1 MQSTNQKPLRFA
13 LLGAPKTSKS
23 SITSIIV
30 NEKSLGNY
38 YPTLQN
44 SPILFQFDPKN
55 YKTRALLDIN
65 ATLTD
70 YDSLD
75 FLGSDSSSIIISD
88 NIIKSAAQ
96 NDANLI
102 ILPTSSNHFQ
112 NKPRTYSNNSNK
124 SNKSNTNLNS
134 LYMSPSSSN
143 NNNSSVMSN
152 NTISPVVSSNQN
164 SHSSSHQGPNSNS
177 NHSQQYILKRT
188 LNYYLLD
195 YSPHPEYERLTSGPG
210 SYSSVF
216 QNSTLR
222 SPNNIHSFNVSPF
235 LKPSSSVG
243 SIYSNI
249 NHIRSN
255 SISNSESDSTAY
267 KPPVSTPILLEL
279 IDTPGIL
286 PEEIIPFLE
295 KSVDT
300 KLAKDIIR
308 NLDDSTTDRSRVQ
321 TLMVGSGISDLN
333 GSIDGYILCYS
344 CIPDIN
350 EVSAA
355 PPGYEESV
363 SPVSSNDTPRHSD
376 SPVPIP
382 ISSPHNN
389 SDSDLFTSDAQEIPQ
404 PKHMDE
410 TIDYTPPHIPSQQVE
425 SHSLNTLKVI
435 KQVLSEAWSEYNRY
449 QEGWNNG
456 KEYDIYSLNYSLKNL
471 WKKKDGKKQTAQKD
485 TVPPITIVCTNI
497 DHPLASPLFI
507 EQGKKLA
514 KEWKCGFAEVSCK
527 FEDWENV
534 EECLGLAIR
543 DSIEYKKTVLSKK
556 VLNSTKSK
564 K

>member
-1 MQSTNQKPLRFA
+1 MQSTSQKPLRFA
-13 LLGAPKTSKS
+13 ILGAPKTSKS

-44 SPILFQFDPKN
+44 SPILFQFDPKKF
-55 YKTRALLDIN
+55 KTRALLDIN
-65 ATLTD
+65 ASLSD

-75 FLGSDSSSIIISD
+75 VLGSNTSSIIISD
-88 NIIKSAAQ
+88 NIIKSASQ

-112 NKPRTYSNNSNK
+112 NKPRTFSNN

-134 LYMSPSSSN
+134 LYMNSSSSN
-143 NNNSSVMSN
+143 NNSSTMSN
-152 NTISPVVSSNQN
+152 NNVLSPVVSSNQN
-164 SHSSSHQGPNSNS
+164 SISSSHHGSNSNP
-177 NHSQQYILKRT
+177 NHSQQYILKKT
-188 LNYYLLD
+188 LNYYSLD
-195 YSPHPEYERLTSGPG
+195 YSPHPEYEGLTLSPG
-210 SYSSVF
+210 SYSPVH
-216 QNSTLR
+216 QNSMLR
-222 SPNNIHSFNVSPF
+222 SPNNIHSFNMSPF

-243 SIYSNI
+243 SIHSNI
-249 NHIRSN
+249 HHIRSD
-255 SISNSESDSTAY
+255 SNSESDSTTY
-267 KPPVSTPILLEL
+267 KAPVSTPILLEL

-300 KLAKDIIR
+300 KLAKDVLR
-308 NLDDSTTDRSRVQ
+308 NLDDSATDRSRVQ
-321 TLMVGSGISDLN
+321 PLMVGSGISDLN

-344 CIPDIN
+344 CIPDMN
-350 EVSAA
+350 EISAA
-355 PPGYEESV
+355 PPGYDESV
-363 SPVSSNDTPRHSD
+363 SPVSSNATPKNSG
-376 SPVPIP
+376 SPAPIP
-382 ISSPHNN
+382 ISSPYNN
-389 SDSDLFTSDAQEIPQ
+389 SDSDLYTSDAQEIPQ
-404 PKHMDE
+404 SGYIDE
-410 TIDYTPPHIPSQQVE
+410 TIESIPANLSSQPVE

-435 KQVLSEAWSEYNRY
+435 KQVLSEAWNEYNMY

-471 WKKKDGKKQTAQKD
+471 WKKKDKKQTAQKD

-543 DSIEYKKTVLSKK
+543 DSIEYKKTILSKK